1 MYLGTVQSSSFACHF
16 LCFPFF
22 SPYYPQAMHYFLPW
36 LEFLGLQIAA
46 SSHSS
51 LLVVQIEIDDSWN
64 FMLNMTLYA
73 ALHPSPFTKFKQA
86 QLNQSIQAI
95 FLGEYLLIFVWY
107 QMYLKSWRY
116 NCPWDNLS
124 SMSLATILAAY
135 WELVAMIL
143 LFYFFHE
150 LSSSRIL
157 ASVIWYSSLLWLIIV
172 QCRSFA
178 DWAKVWFFFLDQTAF
193 ILLMAFRKKIEI

>member
-135 WELVAMIL
+135 WELLAMTL
-143 LFYFFHE
+143 LFYFF
-150 LSSSRIL
+150 S
-157 ASVIWYSSLLWLIIV
+157 ASMNY
-172 QCRSFA
+172 QA
-178 DWAKVWFFFLDQTAF
+178 PGY
-193 ILLMAFRKKIEI
+193 